1 MFKDLKIKKEATLM
15 EKLGK
20 TKEAFIQAL
29 NTDLE
34 KEMAAIVR
42 YLHHSFIVFGPNR
55 GPLVQMFR
63 KQASESTDHAIQLGE
78 KITALGG
85 HPTVKVDQVF
95 EPGYQSVEDM
105 ISEDLKAEKYHLD
118 LYTQQLKEFGSDNL
132 PMKLMLEQIIIDE
145 QSHVDEME
153 KYLRTSNKD
162 LIVVNGHYKK

>member
-1 MFKDLKIKKEATLM
+1 MIKENEQLIK
-15 EKLGK
+15 
-20 TKEAFIQAL
+20 AL
-29 NTDLE
+29 NQDLE
-34 KEMAAIVR
+34 KEMAGIVR

-63 KQASESTDHAIQLGE
+63 AQATESMTHAIQLGE

-105 ISEDLKAEKYHLD
+105 LAEDLKAEKLQLG
-118 LYTQQLKEFGSDNL
+118 LYTEQLREFGNENL
-132 PMKLMLEQIIIDE
+132 PMKLMLEQIIVSE
-145 QSHVDEME
+145 QTHVDEME

-162 LIVVNGHYKK
+162 LMVLDGHRKR